1 MIVKATL
8 KDVNTIYKLINQTI
22 KSDFLLPRTKENIA
36 ESLRDFLV
44 YKEKTSI
51 KGVVALQLYTPELAE
66 IRTLAVAK
74 SSQNKGIGTKLVSAA
89 IAEAKKIGVKKVFVL
104 TLSKD
109 WFEKQ
114 DFEVVEKQTLP
125 EKIFKDCIFC
135 PKLNDCHEVALTYR
149 I

>member
-1 MIVKATL
+1 MNSFCYELLLTTL
-8 KDVNTIYKLINQTI
+8 
-22 KSDFLLPRTKENIA
+22 
-36 ESLRDFLV
+36 
-44 YKEKTSI
+44 SI
-51 KGVVALQLYTPELAE
+51 
-66 IRTLAVAK
+66 AVAK
-74 SSQNKGIGTKLVSAA
+74 TSQKKGIGTKLVAAA
-89 IAEAKKIGVKKVFVL
+89 IAEAKKIGIKKVFVL